1 MQSLRH
7 FIEESPVSVMFRG
20 TLEAA
25 FSAERL
31 DQIFE
36 DVAER
41 QVCGELAFSTCAD
54 LLSLARI
61 FHPPLDSLGAGDS

>member
-1 MQSLRH
+1 MVFDEVFEP
-7 FIEESPVSVMFRG
+7 FINESPVSVMFRG

-25 FSAERL
+25 FSSERL

-41 QVCGELAFSTCAD
+41 QYCGELAFSTCAE
-54 LLSLARI
+54 LLSLVVTRI
-61 FHPPLDSLGAGDS
+61 GRMLA